1 MPSLISLRISMKEFF
16 KYLISLLVYFL
27 QVTFI
32 YLFSFYFVLSFLV
45 EAFFVWLMILGC
57 LFYLIAGY

>member
-1 MPSLISLRISMKEFF
+1 MKEFF